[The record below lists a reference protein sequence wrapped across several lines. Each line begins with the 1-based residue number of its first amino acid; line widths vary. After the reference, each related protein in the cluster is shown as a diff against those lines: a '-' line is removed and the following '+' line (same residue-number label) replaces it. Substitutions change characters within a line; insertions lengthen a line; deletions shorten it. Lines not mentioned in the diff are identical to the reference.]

1 MCIRDSYKEAVA
13 PLRQAMELAPE
24 LEQTRALYARALRY
38 TLQYEEAA
46 DQMLQ
51 LVEKSPDKR
60 LWQRAA
66 IGALSQAGRK
76 QEAEALF
83 ERYVAQRGQA
93 LPATF
98 QQALEQLERCV

>member
-1 MCIRDSYKEAVA
+1 AGLNAAPADVRLLTLHGETLLRAGRYKEAVA

-46 DQMLQ
+46 DQMLH

-60 LWQRAA
+60 LWQ
-66 IGALSQAGRK
+66 
-76 QEAEALF
+76 
-83 ERYVAQRGQA
+83 
-93 LPATF
+93 
-98 QQALEQLERCV
+98 